1 MKEDS
6 KWDRYFGNILKPCDR
21 AIKKQVELTML
32 SVVFSVQN
40 STLSKEDKDRLE
52 LAVYRLFKA
61 AIAGDEPLF
70 ESEFINAFT
79 IADKATGLVREL
91 AIAMKG
97 FRSLLDQTIE
107 TQKRAWLQNAG
118 SAC

>member
-6 KWDRYFGNILKPCDR
+6 KWDRYFGNILEPCDR
-21 AIKKQVELTML
+21 VIKKQVELTML
-32 SVVFSVQN
+32 SIVFSVQN

-61 AIAGDEPLF
+61 AIAGDKPLF

-79 IADKATGLVREL
+79 IADKTTGLVREL
-91 AIAMKG
+91 AIAVKD

-107 TQKRAWLQNAG
+107 TKKRAWLQNAG
-118 SAC
+118 SAV